1 MGDPRNPGRSLGHR
15 GTALSWTVGDRWRRR
30 TSRFRAREAAYAV
43 LNTAAWQ
50 GEALPPLD
58 PPSLLAVGAVGRRV
72 PHPEPG
78 GRLDRQAGDRGA
90 SVVRATCGL
99 GPRGRGARVR
109 RCAPWWAAP
118 LPGGQPLRHT
128 DAGLQRFRRRRPR
141 MSMATEKCT
150 LLAIEKCTLSGSSR
164 EGSEATGPG
173 LPFAHDRTWSER
185 GHFYCA
191 ESGHFYCGTTR
202 GAED

>member
-1 MGDPRNPGRSLGHR
+1 M
-15 GTALSWTVGDRWRRR
+15 
-30 TSRFRAREAAYAV
+30 
-43 LNTAAWQ
+43 
-50 GEALPPLD
+50 PPLD
-58 PPSLLAVGAVGRRV
+58 PPSLLAVGAVGGRV

-141 MSMATEKCT
+141 MSMAIENVA

-164 EGSEATGPG
+164 EGSEATGAG

-191 ESGHFYCGTTR
+191 ERGHFTTAVR
-202 GAED
+202 HEGQRTDICPMEWTPPPGGIAMCQDGIERSCRTI